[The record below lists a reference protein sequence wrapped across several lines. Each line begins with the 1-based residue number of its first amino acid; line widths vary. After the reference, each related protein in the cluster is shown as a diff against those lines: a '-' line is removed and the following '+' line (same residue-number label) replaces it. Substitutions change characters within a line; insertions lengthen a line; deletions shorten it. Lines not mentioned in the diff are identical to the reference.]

1 MEPDSRRLGETM
13 EATAYGDRVRAARI
27 LRGWKSVDL
36 ADEMGWLPSRQTTI
50 EQSETVQLE
59 IGVLRRMAGKLEFP
73 EQFFATAP
81 SAALSSEELLFRA
94 PVATTKREKVYLA
107 EFARV
112 VGEILAWLDTYHRLP
127 PVRLPSLRSD
137 TPVDEAAAKT
147 RECLGVSPAQPIGN
161 LTHRLERAG
170 LPIVVRDIAAWEKFA
185 LPGGAEVVM
194 TERHLG
200 YSARVGEHGDRPVTI
215 LRAHESW
222 ERTRWTI
229 AHEAGHV
236 VLHGS
241 GLPRNAESQASA
253 FASELLAPAH
263 ALRQEMPRHV
273 TLAALTGMK
282 LRWGISIGALIP
294 HLFIHHL
301 INEERKATLQRQLYI
316 RKNPETGRSWGRDEP
331 GRDARSVEQP
341 SLIATWMQRCLGGA
355 VPNLVATLSGIWPPD
370 LLAQVISG
378 QRTQS
383 SRTQSSQSN
392 TAGRARDSEVVSL
405 QEWRR
410 RA

>member
-1 MEPDSRRLGETM
+1 M
-13 EATAYGDRVRAARI
+13 EATAYGDRIRAARI

-36 ADEMGWLPSRQTTI
+36 ANEMGWLPSRQTII

-59 IGVLRRMAGKLEFP
+59 IKVLRRLAARLEFP
-73 EQFFATAP
+73 ERFFVSEP

-94 PVATTKREKVYLA
+94 PVATTKREKAYLA
-107 EFARV
+107 EFARL
-112 VGEILAWLDTYHRLP
+112 VGDVLAWLDTYHRLP
-127 PVRLPSLRSD
+127 PVRLPPLPPD
-137 TPVDEAAAKT
+137 TPVEEAAAKT
-147 RECLGVSPAQPIGN
+147 RDALGISADQPIGN

-170 LPIVVRDIAAWEKFA
+170 LPLVVRDVAVWEKFA
-185 LPGGAEVVM
+185 LPGGTELAM

-200 YSARVGEHGDRPVTI
+200 YSARVGEHSDRPVTI

-241 GLPRNAESQASA
+241 GLPRNAESQAAA
-253 FASELLAPAH
+253 FASEVLAPAR
-263 ALRQEMPRHV
+263 ALRLEMPRHV
-273 TLAALTGMK
+273 TLAALTDIK

-294 HLFIHHL
+294 HLFTHRL
-301 INEERKATLQRQLYI
+301 INEERKVTLQRQLYI

-331 GRDARSVEQP
+331 GRDARPVEQP

-355 VPNLVATLSGIWPPD
+355 APNLVATLSGIWPPD
-370 LLAQVISG
+370 LLAQITSG
-378 QRTQS
+378 QRTGS
-383 SRTQSSQSN
+383 YRTQSQSN
-392 TAGRARDSEVVSL
+392 MAGEARDSEVVSL